1 MAFYKWL
8 SQQQDKTDFNNNKK
22 KQTLTTTRHNRQT
35 KNWQRLLSLRQD
47 MRGMS
52 LKQQLNK
59 DLKTIQRKILW
70 NTQKYF
76 QLPGLNFSTAW
87 HTTVALCDSV
97 SFCVDDWLSIMISPF
112 FSSDPPITWIVL
124 IGDRERGKQL
134 LTLVPA
140 EPSFYVMS
148 IRLHPNPFII
158 QMIQGAFL
166 TGPPLN
172 LLNVGR

>member
-1 MAFYKWL
+1 MTFTTTRQNRLW
-8 SQQQDKTDFNNNKK
+8 QQQDNTDFDNNKT
-22 KQTLTTTRHNRQT
+22 KQTLTTTRQNRQS
-35 KNWQRLLSLRQD
+35 KCWQRLLSLRQD

-59 DLKTIQRKILW
+59 DLKTIHRKILW

-87 HTTVALCDSV
+87 HTTVALCDCV
-97 SFCVDDWLSIMISPF
+97 SFCVDDWLSIMIGPF

-124 IGDRERGKQL
+124 IGDRERGKSCWPL
-134 LTLVPA
+134 FLH
-140 EPSFYVMS
+140 EPILYVMS
-148 IRLHPNPFII
+148 VRLHPHPFII

-166 TGPPLN
+166 TSPPPC
-172 LLNVGR
+172 